1 MPWSQAR
8 AKGLSRRSQF
18 LLWLLQHQPEV
29 IEVVI
34 EYEADDENGDELLDL
49 SEDAELAEA
58 LLKTF
63 LPQKMMPN
71 SKQIGTSSKLRSTS
85 RQVTTKQTENQR
97 TVIEQLEWLRS
108 IKANKK
114 SLEKQEKEAIAELER
129 MYESGLMED
138 SKDCGE
144 ERWEITGFTVQ
155 RIRKM
160 GTWIHSPE
168 AKLKIDA
175 IQAEDIEQGLA
186 KRKAPVEY
194 FTTKITDRRCRVLGR
209 WRSPSAGF

>member
-1 MPWSQAR
+1 M
-8 AKGLSRRSQF
+8 
-18 LLWLLQHQPEV
+18 
-29 IEVVI
+29 
-34 EYEADDENGDELLDL
+34 
-49 SEDAELAEA
+49 
-58 LLKTF
+58 
-63 LPQKMMPN
+63 
-71 SKQIGTSSKLRSTS
+71 
-85 RQVTTKQTENQR
+85 KQTENQR

-108 IKANKK
+108 IKSNKK

-194 FTTKITDRRCRVLGR
+194 FTTKLTD
-209 WRSPSAGF
+209 S